1 MFKRKLNIAQ
11 IANIAESVPPKK
23 YGGTE
28 RVIYTL
34 TENLVKR
41 GHKVTLFASG
51 DSHTSGRLIS
61 IYPKSLREAR
71 VKNVYG
77 TNTLNLLNIGYAY
90 AKQSEFDIIHDHL
103 GYLSLPT
110 ANLSKTPVVMTL
122 HGSIGMEEKRIYEN
136 LANPYFVAISKTQ
149 SLSAPNLNYI
159 GTVHNGLNMKHYPFS
174 EKNGG
179 FLLFVGRISYEKGTH
194 IAIEVAQYLNLP
206 LIIAAKLNKPTD
218 GAEAL
223 LDTQYFKDYVEPHL
237 SDQIVWIGE
246 VDEKQRNE
254 LMSKALCLL
263 HPVTWPEPFGLVLIE
278 SMACGCPVVAFNKG
292 SIPEIVKHGK
302 TGFIVEDISGM
313 ISAVTNISQ
322 ITKRDCREHALK
334 NFNDGKMTDEYERI
348 YYRVLAKQS
357 AAKRGFPQEVAYAH
371 TLKKKI

>member
-11 IANIAESVPPKK
+11 IANMAESVPPKK

-28 RVIYTL
+28 RVIHAL

-51 DSHTSGRLIS
+51 DSQTSGKLIS

-77 TNTLNLLNIGYAY
+77 TNILSLLNIGYAY
-90 AKQSEFDIIHDHL
+90 AKQGEFDIIHDHL
-103 GYLSLPT
+103 AYLSLPT
-110 ANLSKTPVVMTL
+110 ANLSKTPVVMTI

-136 LANPYFVAISKTQ
+136 LANPYFVTISKAQ
-149 SLSAPNLNYI
+149 SLPAPNLNYI

-174 EKNGG
+174 LENEG
-179 FLLFVGRISYEKGTH
+179 FLLFVGRISHEKGVH

-223 LDTQYFKDYVEPHL
+223 LDTQYFKDYIEPHL

-246 VDEKQRNE
+246 VDEQQRNK

-278 SMACGCPVVAFNKG
+278 AMACGCPVIAFNKG
-292 SIPEIVKHGK
+292 SIPEIIIDSK
-302 TGFIVEDISGM
+302 TGFIVEDISSM

-322 ITKRDCREHALK
+322 INKRYCREYSLT
-334 NFNDGKMTDEYERI
+334 NFNDGKMTDEYESI
-348 YYRVLAKQS
+348 YYRILAKQVTP
-357 AAKRGFPQEVAYAH
+357 KKDFPQEVAYTH
-371 TLKKKI
+371 SLKKKI